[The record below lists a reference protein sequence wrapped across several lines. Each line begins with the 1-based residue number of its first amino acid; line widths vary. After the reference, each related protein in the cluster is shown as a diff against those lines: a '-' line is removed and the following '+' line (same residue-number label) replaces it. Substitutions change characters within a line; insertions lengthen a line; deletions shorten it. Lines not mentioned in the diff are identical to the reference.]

1 MMRDHSRLGIGVP
14 EAVERVGV
22 PRQFKTTGR
31 KGGDGEVFEKS
42 LGNGAISGFPLPWRD
57 RAGPF
62 RSCRSRTG

>member
-14 EAVERVGV
+14 GVVERVGV

-31 KGGDGEVFEKS
+31 EGGDGEVSEKS
-42 LGNGAISGFPLPWRD
+42 LGNGAISGFPLPGRD

-62 RSCRSRTG
+62 LSCRSRTG